1 MLGPFIFYDIASAA
15 YSNKSFSVS
24 SQETGP
30 EGLAFS
36 SDGTKMYIC
45 GYLTDTVYQYS
56 LTTAF
61 DISTAAY
68 ASKSFSLT
76 SQQTAPLGLA
86 FNPSG
91 TKMFVCGSTP
101 AIVSEYT
108 LATAFDVTTATFV
121 DSFTVSSQDDNPRDM
136 AFSPDGTVM
145 FIMGFSTDTVYQY
158 SLSTGFDI
166 STASYASKSLSVTA
180 QESSPRGIAVSS
192 SGDRIFVVG
201 QTQDRIY
208 QYNMS
213 SAFDLSTASYANINF
228 SIQAQDTAPT
238 SLVFSADGDKF
249 YILGNT
255 NNSVFQYS
263 TSQSV
268 QTVLA
273 GKALS
278 STSINLD
285 YTT

>member
-1 MLGPFIFYDIASAA
+1 VRQFTATVSGTSVSASGERAVTSDQGQVYQSGLTYDTNTNQFVSASRTTSSEVGGGLVYVSPAGASNTDFIGITDAAISDTASGSVTIKGGISTNVTGLTPNQNYYVQSDGTLLGPFIFYDIASAA

-91 TKMFVCGSTP
+91 TKMFVCGS
-101 AIVSEYT
+101 
-108 LATAFDVTTATFV
+108 
-121 DSFTVSSQDDNPRDM
+121 NP
-136 AFSPDGTVM
+136 G
-145 FIMGFSTDTVYQY
+145 YC
-158 SLSTGFDI
+158 
-166 STASYASKSLSVTA
+166 
-180 QESSPRGIAVSS
+180 
-192 SGDRIFVVG
+192 
-201 QTQDRIY
+201 
-208 QYNMS
+208 
-213 SAFDLSTASYANINF
+213 
-228 SIQAQDTAPT
+228 
-238 SLVFSADGDKF
+238 
-249 YILGNT
+249 
-255 NNSVFQYS
+255 
-263 TSQSV
+263 
-268 QTVLA
+268 
-273 GKALS
+273 
-278 STSINLD
+278 
-285 YTT
+285 